1 MSGPDQV
8 QDAEPADAGYDNKD
22 YQQPQ
27 QQNSRLRIS
36 SLLCTIEA
44 AEPVKTAPWE
54 SPRTEAVHLES
65 YAHQLQHYRS
75 SSSSS
80 QSPSQPWRTGPD
92 GPRSDQDHKKPFE
105 ARQNQTHPIPSS
117 SLRSTAGRSSSMSNP
132 SIPYDTPHY
141 VNSPDSFSSQQ
152 KHPAYASTS
161 AVAGPRDLRRPA
173 DLSDRTEPSLGR
185 RELEA
190 RNAGYSPHS
199 HPYPSSSLDPIT
211 RNTPGGEEHR
221 SPFSTSPST
230 SLATKNFTPRPTSWT
245 KRSASMQVESFQPE
259 SHPYDEDL
267 RRPRTERSKSDY
279 ALHQQNYGPYLDAS
293 PPMAPAPLFQT
304 RQSSL
309 PSPSYDHHHQHQQQ
323 QQQQQH
329 PYNHSHRSHGQHYPP
344 SLHHHHQHQ
353 QQPYGADPSR
363 PQPQQHA
370 HASASSHSHDHVSP
384 SSSSSPAD
392 HNRSLYPPSQG
403 PRRSIQAEP
412 RRSSQGILLPPPESL
427 FSSVEPR
434 KPPTRI
440 YGLDAADAP
449 ARPPLAPSASYGS
462 TPLHDIP
469 DEGESEYPRAS
480 TMQQPQYA
488 DVGYRQAREPAARYH
503 PYVYERRSSS
513 TSVASN
519 YNTTEGEIRSRY
531 RESPSSGASAGIDRP
546 AYNSGNSGN
555 GYRIPSPPNTSS
567 SSPLRY
573 RRESRPYSPSQDI
586 QPPSWYQQY
595 AHAVPSKPQSSHQ
608 QTQSSQHHRS
618 SFSRSDLQS
627 YGSVSAP
634 VSRRGSEYGV
644 MRGVQESQL
653 QAPSPDLRDNRS
665 SFSAEPSAMTP
676 SGPAPVAGVAAKSSR
691 LSTSHSVHPFDI
703 PASGPIIAIDAP
715 AQPLPPSKHAGTKRE
730 RERDDD
736 PFVTNSA
743 SNSAGGTFCE
753 DGVKAKRKRANT
765 EQLSILNSAFE
776 RSYFPSTEERL
787 RLSKQTK
794 MCPRTVQI
802 WFQNKRQSVKART
815 EAMDAAV
822 AAVSGSSTAG
832 ASGSGGAGR
841 RCGSQAQSQ
850 GQGQTSAEFE
860 RKGTST
866 ISSKR
871 SNDEMEGVHP
881 LHPPRRHGSMSSYGQ
896 HQHHQQ
902 QQHQQTQRRSPL
914 GLGVATS
921 VSHEGEKRRSSG
933 PSTPSDAVMETLHVQ
948 LDGRGVDYFSR
959 KRRAT
964 VAQMEQSEH

>member
-65 YAHQLQHYRS
+65 YAHQQQHHR

-80 QSPSQPWRTGPD
+80 QSPSQPWRAGPD
-92 GPRSDQDHKKPFE
+92 GPRSDQDHKKPLE

-141 VNSPDSFSSQQ
+141 ANSRDSFSSQQ
-152 KHPAYASTS
+152 KHPTYASTA

-173 DLSDRTEPSLGR
+173 DLSDRTESNLGR

-221 SPFSTSPST
+221 SPFSTSPSA

-279 ALHQQNYGPYLDAS
+279 ALHQQNYGPYLDAHGNLLYRVQ
-293 PPMAPAPLFQT
+293 AT
-304 RQSSL
+304 ITTINTSS
-309 PSPSYDHHHQHQQQ
+309 S
-323 QQQQQH
+323 
-329 PYNHSHRSHGQHYPP
+329 NN
-344 SLHHHHQHQ
+344 
-353 QQPYGADPSR
+353 
-363 PQPQQHA
+363 
-370 HASASSHSHDHVSP
+370 
-384 SSSSSPAD
+384 SSSSIPTTTATAVMASTTLHPSITTTNTSSSLTAPIRRD
-392 HNRSLYPPSQG
+392 HNPNSTRTLAHRLTLTIMSHCPLLHPQPTTTDPYTHHLKAHDDLSKPSLDA
-403 PRRSIQAEP
+403 QAKEFFS
-412 RRSSQGILLPPPESL
+412 RHL
-427 FSSVEPR
+427 SSVEPR

-634 VSRRGSEYGV
+634 ASRRGSEYGV
-644 MRGVQESQL
+644 MRSVQESQQ
-653 QAPSPDLRDNRS
+653 QAPSPDLRDSRS
-665 SFSAEPSAMTP
+665 SFSAEPSVMTP

-715 AQPLPPSKHAGTKRE
+715 AQPLPPSKLAGTKRE

-743 SNSAGGTFCE
+743 SNSAGGAFCE

-822 AAVSGSSTAG
+822 AAVSGGSTAG

-841 RCGSQAQSQ
+841 RRGSQAQSQ
-850 GQGQTSAEFE
+850 GQGQTGAEFE

-866 ISSKR
+866 VSSKR
-871 SNDEMEGVHP
+871 SSDEMEGVHP

-896 HQHHQQ
+896 HQYHQQ

-948 LDGRGVDYFSR
+948 LDGRSVDYFSR